1 MKVILNQDIK
11 KLGKKGDVVEVAK
24 GYARNYLLPKNL
36 GIKATPKNILLAE
49 KIQEKRRASIEENIE
64 LANSIKE
71 GLADA
76 KIVIAANS
84 TDEGT
89 LYAAISNDSIIGAIE
104 KFSGYK
110 IEEDQIAENSIKEIG
125 LHNIAINLSGDV
137 SFEVTL
143 EIVPET

>member
-1 MKVILNQDIK
+1 MKVILNQDIR

-24 GYARNYLLPKNL
+24 GYARNYLFPKSL

-49 KIQEKRRASIEENIE
+49 KLQEKRQASIEENIE

-89 LYAAISNDSIIGAIE
+89 LYAAISNDSIIEAIE